1 MNAQNPHSQKQSS
14 KQQGRT
20 RPADRQQDERQ
31 QSGTAGEATAQ
42 QPGMNTEAS
51 GPGVDIGLDE
61 QALTRVVEG
70 LQRLLSDEVLLY
82 LKTRNFHWNVEGPDF
97 SELHKLFE
105 TQYEELDSIMDEV
118 AERIRIV
125 GGYAAGSMAEFRQL
139 TSLQEVAGGACNQFR
154 MEELLLRDHEQL
166 ARRMRKF
173 ADECGE
179 AEDLGTQDFVTG
191 VMQAHEKMAWMLR
204 SFMRR
209 PAGTRGA
216 AQGTGLA
223 GHA

>member
-1 MNAQNPHSQKQSS
+1 MNAQTPRTPDAKSGSKPNPAAATQ
-14 KQQGRT
+14 
-20 RPADRQQDERQ
+20 A
-31 QSGTAGEATAQ
+31 ATAH
-42 QPGMNTEAS
+42 QPEMNTEAS
-51 GPGVDIGLDE
+51 GPGVNIGLDAN
-61 QALTRVVEG
+61 ALTTVVEG

-105 TQYEELDSIMDEV
+105 TQYEQLDEIMDEV
-118 AERIRIV
+118 AERIRII
-125 GGYAAGSMAEFRQL
+125 GGYAAGSMVEFQKY
-139 TSLQEVAGGACNQFR
+139 TSLQEVAGGACNQVR

-166 ARRMRKF
+166 ARQMRKF

-179 AEDLGTQDFVTG
+179 VDDLGTQDFVTG

-204 SFMRR
+204 SFTRR

-216 AQGTGLA
+216 ASGTGLSGNA
-223 GHA
+223 